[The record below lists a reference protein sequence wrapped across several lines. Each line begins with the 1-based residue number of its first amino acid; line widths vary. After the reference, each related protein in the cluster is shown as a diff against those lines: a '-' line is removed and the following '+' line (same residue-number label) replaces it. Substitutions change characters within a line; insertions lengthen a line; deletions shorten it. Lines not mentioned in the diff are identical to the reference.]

1 MPNGA
6 TFERVKRIMVETFGV
21 EEERVTRSARL
32 VEDLELDSLDWIE
45 LVVLLERQTGHEI
58 RESEAK
64 GIRTVEDL
72 LGLIERKQAA
82 SA

>member
-1 MPNGA
+1 MPDELS
-6 TFERVKRIMVETFGV
+6 FERVKRIMTDTFGV
-21 EEERVTRSARL
+21 EEERITTSARL

-45 LVVLLERQTGHEI
+45 LAVLLERQTGHEI
-58 RESEAK
+58 GESEAK

-72 LGLIERKQAA
+72 LSVIARKQAA

>member
-1 MPNGA
+1 MPDGP
-6 TFERVKRIMVETFGV
+6 TFERVKRIMVEHFGV
-21 EEERVTRSARL
+21 EEERITCTALL

-45 LVVLLERQTGHEI
+45 LVVLLERQTGQEI

-72 LGLIERKQAA
+72 LSLIARKQVA

>member
-1 MPNGA
+1 MPDGPS
-6 TFERVKRIMVETFGV
+6 FERVKRIMVETFGV
-21 EEERVTRSARL
+21 EEERITRSARL

-45 LVVLLERQTGHEI
+45 LVVLLERQSGLEI

-72 LGLIERKQAA
+72 LSLIAQKQAA

>member
-1 MPNGA
+1 MPDRP
-6 TFERVKRIMVETFGV
+6 TFERVKRIMVEHFGV
-21 EEERVTRSARL
+21 EEERITRTALL

-45 LVVLLERQTGHEI
+45 LVVLLERQTGQEI
-58 RESEAK
+58 GEGEAK

-72 LGLIERKQAA
+72 LSLIARKQAA